1 MKFRLELSGDKSLS
15 KPIKKMDKLKVHI
28 EKGCL
33 ENISPKTGTS
43 RQESM
48 HKALLVFWLSI
59 FSQAKYFFK

>member
-1 MKFRLELSGDKSLS
+1 
-15 KPIKKMDKLKVHI
+15 MDKLKVHI

-48 HKALLVFWLSI
+48 HKGLVGFLTKHFQSGKVL
-59 FSQAKYFFK
+59 F